1 MCDPFTASVA
11 LAGAQSVYQGY
22 QQDQRADA
30 LNDYQK
36 ELHDANVR
44 NAQRAAVTEFEALD
58 RRQMEE
64 RRRASDAVADIARQS
79 RLAVGR
85 VLATSE
91 STAGNSV
98 ATLLGEFER
107 QEAQRTSTVR
117 FNLRETEAQ
126 LALERL
132 GVRAR
137 EADRIASTI
146 PKPIPGADWLGLGL
160 GFASD
165 FFKLKMGFDEVKLA
179 GTNAGASGNTS
190 EP

>member
-36 ELHDANVR
+36 ALHDANTR

-64 RRRASDAVADIARQS
+64 RRRAADAVASIARQT
-79 RLAVGR
+79 RLATG
-85 VLATSE
+85 AAIASSE
-91 STAGNSV
+91 GTAGNSV
-98 ATLLGEFER
+98 AALIGEFER
-107 QEAQRTSTVR
+107 QGAQGAATTR
-117 FNLRETEAQ
+117 FDLRETEAQ
-126 LALERL
+126 LDLERIA
-132 GVRAR
+132 VRAR

-146 PKPIPGADWLGLGL
+146 PKPIPGANWLGLGL

-179 GTNAGASGNTS
+179 GTNAGASGATA